1 MEKPRPTRLTH
12 KPAPLPPPAPIVLP
26 PDATGMDALLLQKL
40 TQVEAAMH
48 QHLGEAQQ
56 TLRGMVQLLEAIIAH
71 LETAAVKPEV
81 PMATY
86 EAMYE
91 AEHPIIPGPP
101 EGELVADVL
110 PQVSE
115 RPVGWWG
122 RLFTTRETP

>member
-1 MEKPRPTRLTH
+1 
-12 KPAPLPPPAPIVLP
+12 
-26 PDATGMDALLLQKL
+26 MDALLLQKL
-40 TQVEAAMH
+40 TQVEAAMS
-48 QHLGEAQQ
+48 QQ
-56 TLRGMVQLLEAIIAH
+56 LTEVQQSLRGMIPLLETIIAH

-81 PMATY
+81 PIATY
-86 EAMYE
+86 EAMYA

-101 EGELVADVL
+101 EGELVADAL